1 MTMAALWCNGFV
13 RMDSNCKPG
22 TYAVENSWTC
32 REKTM
37 KRPNWIS
44 FCLIHARWSHFFSV
58 FDLFKSYNCNLS
70 CVLRQRCPQQTLVG
84 LKSWIPVWDGNG
96 EPTQFQTALYSIT
109 NEHGCNVITV
119 SDMENLLYI
128 WLGEGYVY
136 YKPRPC
142 RFKPWPER
150 WQTQRLERNNIFKIC

>member
-1 MTMAALWCNGFV
+1 MRG
-13 RMDSNCKPG
+13 G
-22 TYAVENSWTC
+22 H
-32 REKTM
+32 
-37 KRPNWIS
+37 I
-44 FCLIHARWSHFFSV
+44 FFSV

-128 WLGEGYVY
+128 YDSGRDMFITNHDLADSNLGPNGGRHSV
-136 YKPRPC
+136 
-142 RFKPWPER
+142 
-150 WQTQRLERNNIFKIC
+150 